1 MIERVTPRGGL
12 RQSLSLRVKIAVKR
26 MRVREMVK
34 EVTLKAGESYNT
46 WIANQVR
53 LKAQL

>member
-1 MIERVTPRGGL
+1 MTPRGGL
-12 RQSLSLRVKIAVKR
+12 RQGLSLRVKIAVKR
-26 MRVREMVK
+26 IRVREMVN
-34 EVTLKAGESYNT
+34 EVTLKAGEGYNT